1 MSAVNK
7 YRTVTYVKEQIF
19 KHGSVENYL
28 NNISSGTA
36 RNYKTKIIEVLS
48 EYKNKD
54 KFIKILDKKIDSS
67 FDKDSIENN
76 LQLIINKI
84 EENTNNDYIVIEED
98 FHFLLFLLCSS
109 LINKEIE
116 ELKKEDI
123 SFKIFENNIEIS
135 FNNSNS
141 KSKYLIIENIDLYKK
156 LINTFN
162 KKDGNK
168 VFNDIENN
176 YFINIIRN
184 KFSLLGINYI
194 GGVSKIK
201 KIAKKKIIKKTI

>member
-7 YRTVTYVKEQIF
+7 YRTVTYVKEQIT

-84 EENTNNDYIVIEED
+84 EENTNNDYVVIEED
-98 FHFLLFLLCSS
+98 FNFLLFLLCSS
-109 LINKEIE
+109 LLNKEIE

-135 FNNSNS
+135 LNNNSN
-141 KSKYLIIENIDLYKK
+141 SKYLIIENIDLYKK

-184 KFSLLGINYI
+184 KFNLLGINYI

>member
-7 YRTVTYVKEQIF
+7 YRTVTYVKEQII

-84 EENTNNDYIVIEED
+84 EENTNNDYVVIEED
-98 FHFLLFLLCSS
+98 FNFLLFLLCSS
-109 LINKEIE
+109 LLNKEIE

-135 FNNSNS
+135 LNNNSN
-141 KSKYLIIENIDLYKK
+141 SKYLIIENIDLYKK

-184 KFSLLGINYI
+184 KFNLLGINYI